1 MAFDPRNFSKLVAVD
16 TCSIWNILS
25 AKKLSLAAFSSGVHF
40 IITPMVNYECLYK
53 TRKQPTKEQDQLKER
68 LNLALS
74 KNQISIQH
82 CDLRD
87 LITIALKAPKKLS
100 SGELS
105 CIAMSYNLSTIAV
118 MTDEKL
124 ARKFSEDTLA
134 LRVETTPKLYGWLH
148 YNLKLND
155 TDHTDIVKEH
165 ESFERR
171 PLTRY
176 FNEAYETALQ
186 YRITPLHFTN
196 PQQRI

>member
-1 MAFDPRNFSKLVAVD
+1 MAFDPRSFSNLVAVD
-16 TCSIWNILS
+16 TCSVWNILS

-40 IITPMVNYECLYK
+40 IITPMVNYECLFK
-53 TRKQPTKEQDQLKER
+53 KRNHPTEEQSTLKER

-74 KNQISIQH
+74 KKQISIQH
-82 CDLRD
+82 CDLKD

-105 CIAMSYNLSTIAV
+105 CIAMSYNLSTVSI
-118 MTDEKL
+118 MTDEWL
-124 ARKFSEDTLA
+124 ARKFSEEKLY

-155 TDHTDIVKEH
+155 SDHADIVKEH

-171 PLTRY
+171 PLTKF

-186 YRITPLHFTN
+186 YRV
-196 PQQRI
+196 RISPFRN